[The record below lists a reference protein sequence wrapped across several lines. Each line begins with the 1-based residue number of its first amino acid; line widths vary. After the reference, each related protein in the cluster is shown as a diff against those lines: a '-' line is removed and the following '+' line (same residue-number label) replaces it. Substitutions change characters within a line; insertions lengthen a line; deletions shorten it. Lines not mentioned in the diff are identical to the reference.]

1 MTKKYRINGFEQIKA
16 FYSWV
21 FDHTDNGMNP
31 THISLYLFLI
41 NQANRNGWPEWF
53 KCPYDLGMA
62 GSKIGSRNT
71 YYKCLADLKEWGLID
86 YEKGINYFKAP
97 VIKIYP
103 LKNEHV
109 RIPKS
114 EQVSEPVSKPL
125 SEPLPEHIYKLVT
138 SNLKPIT
145 IHFNEF
151 EKFVK
156 GLSGTKKPKDYG
168 FIDQIIEQFV
178 QAHGNYEVTA
188 RGKERAAAGK
198 LLQKYKEKYPAAT
211 SEETLIGLRHFFNQ
225 CVNINDA
232 WLRTNMSLPIIM
244 DKFNQIKIILNNG
257 GLKKDNGATAEQILG
272 SVHKYFPI
280 EGYPGQ

>member
-178 QAHGNYEVTA
+178 QAHGEYEVLN
-188 RGKERAAAGK
+188 RGKEREAAAK
-198 LLQKYKEKYPAAT
+198 LLNKYKQKNPGANTEIAIKD
-211 SEETLIGLRHFFNQ
+211 LRHYFDR
-225 CVNINDA
+225 CLTINDD
-232 WLRTNMSLPIIM
+232 WLRTNMSLPIIIS
-244 DKFNQIKIILNNG
+244 KFNQINKILNNG
-257 GLKKDNGATAEQILG
+257 GIKKNNGATPNEIAAAVG
-272 SVHKYFPI
+272 KHFASDR
-280 EGYPGQ
+280 G